1 MKKLSIL
8 TFSVVATGLLLVTGC
23 QETEK
28 KEVTTTEVVKTDNT
42 MSENMGPVDIE
53 MSAVPETVQTSFKTK
68 SAKAEKVTWKKYKA
82 SATEDDVRLTAN
94 GDYYY
99 VMYYDNGADYT
110 TWYDANGIIVKTS
123 MRVNGPKE
131 LPDAVNMVINKEYP
145 GYTITEID
153 KENDKDID
161 VFEIELNK
169 GDSKSKIKITP
180 AGEIV
185 KRKDK

>member
-1 MKKLSIL
+1 ML
-8 TFSVVATGLLLVTGC
+8 TLSVVATGLLLATGC
-23 QETEK
+23 KEAEK

-68 SAKAEKVTWKKYKA
+68 SEKAEKITWKRYKA
-82 SATEDDVRLTAN
+82 SDSEDDIRLVPN
-94 GDYYY
+94 NDYYY

-110 TWYDANGIIVKTS
+110 TWYDTTGMMVKTS
-123 MRVNGPKE
+123 MRVSGPKE

-161 VFEIELNK
+161 VYEIDLNK
-169 GDSKSKIKITP
+169 GESKSKIKITP

-185 KRKDK
+185 KRKDN